1 MARRTGAV
9 SGLPS
14 PNGILNARGSVR
26 FPFRGDTIM
35 ESLFGWI
42 TQPEAWLAFGTLLL
56 LEIVLGIDNV
66 IFISILA
73 GKLPPEQQHRA
84 RTIGLI
90 GAMLMRLALLFS
102 ISWIYRLQN
111 DLFSLFG
118 LGFSGRDLILIFGG
132 LFLLYKA
139 VKEMHEQLEGPGSHG
154 PHTTGQVVGANFAG
168 IIGQIMVLDIV
179 FSLDSVI
186 TAVGM
191 ADDIGVMVSAVV
203 VTVLIMLVAARPI
216 GEFVQAHP
224 TVKMLALAF
233 LLLIGVNLIADG
245 FGFKIPKGYTY
256 FAMGFA
262 IAVELLNLRTRRGAP
277 VALHE
282 TDRHPDVR

>member
-1 MARRTGAV
+1 M
-9 SGLPS
+9 
-14 PNGILNARGSVR
+14 
-26 FPFRGDTIM
+26 M
-35 ESLFGWI
+35 ETLFGWV

-56 LEIVLGIDNV
+56 LEVVLGIDNV

-73 GKLPPEQQHRA
+73 GKLPPEQRQRA
-84 RTIGLI
+84 RTIGLLA
-90 GAMLMRLALLFS
+90 AMLMRLALLFS
-102 ISWIYRLQN
+102 IAWIYRLQN
-111 DLFSLFG
+111 DLFEIFG
-118 LGFSGRDLILIFGG
+118 RGFSGRDLILIFGG

-139 VKEMHEQLEGPGSHG
+139 VKEMHEQLEGPGAHEPTLG
-154 PHTTGQVVGANFAG
+154 GVGAANFAG
-168 IIGQIMVLDIV
+168 IIAQIMVLDIV

-262 IAVELLNLRTRRGAP
+262 IMVELLNLRARKGKP

-282 TDRHPDVR
+282 TQRHPDAG

>member
-1 MARRTGAV
+1 
-9 SGLPS
+9 
-14 PNGILNARGSVR
+14 
-26 FPFRGDTIM
+26 M
-35 ESLFGWI
+35 ESLFAWVS
-42 TQPEAWLAFGTLLL
+42 QPEAWLAFATLLM

-73 GKLPPEQQHRA
+73 GKLPPEQQQRA
-84 RTIGLI
+84 RTVGLM
-90 GAMLMRLALLFS
+90 GALLMRLGLLFS
-102 ISWIYRLQN
+102 ITWVYSLKT
-111 DLFSLFG
+111 DLFAIAG
-118 LGFSGRDLILIFGG
+118 MGFSGRDLILIGGG

-139 VKEMHEQLEGPGSHG
+139 VTEMHEQLEGHG
-154 PHTTGQVVGANFAG
+154 AAVGAGDATVPGALSRGFAAT
-168 IIGQIMVLDIV
+168 IAQIMVLDIV

-191 ADDIGVMVSAVV
+191 ADDIGVMVAAVV
-203 VTVLIMLVAARPI
+203 VTVIIMLFAARPI

-233 LLLIGVNLIADG
+233 LLLIGVNLVADG

-262 IAVELLNLRTRRGAP
+262 LAVEFLNLRARRSRAVTPGTQTEP
-277 VALHE
+277 GVQ
-282 TDRHPDVR
+282 P

>member
-1 MARRTGAV
+1 M
-9 SGLPS
+9 
-14 PNGILNARGSVR
+14 I
-26 FPFRGDTIM
+26 
-35 ESLFGWI
+35 ESLFGWV

-56 LEIVLGIDNV
+56 LEVVLGIDNV

-73 GKLPPEQQHRA
+73 GKLPREQQQRA
-84 RTIGLI
+84 RTLGLLA
-90 GAMLMRLALLFS
+90 AMLMRLALLFS
-102 ISWIYRLQN
+102 ITWIYRLQN
-111 DLFSLFG
+111 DLFEVFG
-118 LGFSGRDLILIFGG
+118 KGFSGRDLILILGG

-139 VKEMHEQLEGPGSHG
+139 VKEMHEQLEGPGAHETS
-154 PHTTGQVVGANFAG
+154 VVRQGAANFAA
-168 IIGQIMVLDIV
+168 IIGQIMLLDIV

-191 ADDIGVMVSAVV
+191 ADDIGVMVAAVV
-203 VTVLIMLVAARPI
+203 VTVGIMLVAARPI
-216 GEFVQAHP
+216 GDFVQAHP

-262 IAVELLNLRTRRGAP
+262 IMVELLNLRARRGKP
-277 VALHE
+277 VHLHE
-282 TDRHPDVR
+282 TQRHPDAG

>member
-1 MARRTGAV
+1 
-9 SGLPS
+9 
-14 PNGILNARGSVR
+14 
-26 FPFRGDTIM
+26 M
-35 ESLFGWI
+35 ESLFTWV
-42 TQPEAWLAFGTLLL
+42 TQPEAWLAFATLLL
-56 LEIVLGIDNV
+56 LEVVLGIDNV

-73 GKLPPEQQHRA
+73 GKLPPEQQQRA
-84 RTIGLI
+84 RTIGLLA
-90 GAMLMRLALLFS
+90 AMIMRLGLLFS
-102 ISWIYRLQN
+102 ISWIYRLKE
-111 DLFSLFG
+111 DLFTLFG
-118 LGFSGRDLILIFGG
+118 MGLSGRDLILILGG

-139 VKEMHEQLEGPGSHG
+139 VREMHEQLEGPGAPHG
-154 PHTTGQVVGANFAG
+154 EMSSMRVAGANFAAL
-168 IIGQIMVLDIV
+168 IGQIMLLDIV

-191 ADDIGVMVSAVV
+191 ADDLGVMVAAVV

-224 TVKMLALAF
+224 TVKMLALSF

-262 IAVELLNLRTRRGAP
+262 ISVELLNLRVRRGIP
-277 VALHE
+277 VQLHD
-282 TDRHPDVR
+282 TDRHPNAS

>member
-1 MARRTGAV
+1 VIET
-9 SGLPS
+9 
-14 PNGILNARGSVR
+14 
-26 FPFRGDTIM
+26 
-35 ESLFGWI
+35 LFGWI
-42 TQPEAWLAFGTLLL
+42 SQPEAWLAFGTLLL
-56 LEIVLGIDNV
+56 LEVVLGIDNV

-73 GKLPPEQQHRA
+73 GKLPPEQQQRA
-84 RTIGLI
+84 RTIGLL

-102 ISWIYRLQN
+102 ITWIYRLQDN
-111 DLFSLFG
+111 LFTVFG
-118 LGFSGRDLILIFGG
+118 VGFSGRDLILIFGG

-139 VKEMHEQLEGPGSHG
+139 VKEMHEQLEGPGAHS
-154 PHTTGQVVGANFAG
+154 PDVGGRVATNFAA
-168 IIGQIMVLDIV
+168 IIGQIMLLDIV

-203 VTVLIMLVAARPI
+203 VTVAIMLVAARPI
-216 GEFVQAHP
+216 GDFVQAHP

-262 IAVELLNLRTRRGAP
+262 IGVELLNLRARKGKP

-282 TDRHPDVR
+282 TQRHPDAG

>member
-1 MARRTGAV
+1 
-9 SGLPS
+9 
-14 PNGILNARGSVR
+14 
-26 FPFRGDTIM
+26 M

-56 LEIVLGIDNV
+56 LEVVLGIDNV

-73 GKLPPEQQHRA
+73 GKLPPEQRQRA
-84 RTIGLI
+84 RTIGLLA
-90 GAMLMRLALLFS
+90 AMIMRLGLLFS
-102 ISWIYRLQN
+102 ISWIYSLKT
-111 DLFSLFG
+111 DLFTLFG
-118 LGFSGRDLILIFGG
+118 MGFSGRDLILIFGG

-139 VKEMHEQLEGPGSHG
+139 VKEMHEQLEGPGAHEG
-154 PHTTGQVVGANFAG
+154 APTAGKVAGANFAA
-168 IIGQIMVLDIV
+168 IIGQIMILDIV

-191 ADDIGVMVSAVV
+191 ADDIGVMVAAVV

-262 IAVELLNLRTRRGAP
+262 IAVELLNLRARRGKA
-277 VALHE
+277 VQLHE
-282 TDRHPDVR
+282 TNRHPDAG

>member
-1 MARRTGAV
+1 
-9 SGLPS
+9 
-14 PNGILNARGSVR
+14 
-26 FPFRGDTIM
+26 M

-42 TQPEAWLAFGTLLL
+42 TQPEAWLAFATLLL

-73 GKLPPEQQHRA
+73 GKLPPAQQQRA
-84 RTIGLI
+84 RTVGLLA
-90 GAMLMRLALLFS
+90 AMIMRLGLLFS
-102 ISWIYRLQN
+102 ITWIYRLKD
-111 DLFSLFG
+111 DLFTLFG
-118 LGFSGRDLILIFGG
+118 QGFSGRDLILIFGG

-139 VKEMHEQLEGPGSHG
+139 VKEMHEQLEGPDDHG
-154 PHTTGQVVGANFAG
+154 APTAGKVAGANFAA
-168 IIGQIMVLDIV
+168 IIGQIMILDIV

-191 ADDIGVMVSAVV
+191 ADDLGVMVAAVV

-216 GEFVQAHP
+216 GDFVQAHP

-262 IAVELLNLRTRRGAP
+262 IAVEMLNLRVRRGKAVQLHDTGRAP
-277 VALHE
+277 DAG
-282 TDRHPDVR
+282 

>member
-1 MARRTGAV
+1 
-9 SGLPS
+9 
-14 PNGILNARGSVR
+14 
-26 FPFRGDTIM
+26 M
-35 ESLFGWI
+35 ESLFSWI
-42 TQPEAWLAFGTLLL
+42 TQPEAWLAFATLLL

-73 GKLPPEQQHRA
+73 GKLPPEQQQRA
-84 RTIGLI
+84 RTIGLL

-102 ISWIYRLQN
+102 ITWIYRLKD

-118 LGFSGRDLILIFGG
+118 MGFSGRDLILIFGG

-139 VKEMHEQLEGPGSHG
+139 VKEMHEQLEGPGHDAPDMKG
-154 PHTTGQVVGANFAG
+154 RVGANFAA
-168 IIGQIMVLDIV
+168 IIGQIMLLDIV

-191 ADDIGVMVSAVV
+191 ADDLGVMVAAVV
-203 VTVLIMLVAARPI
+203 VTVLIMLVAAQPI
-216 GEFVQAHP
+216 GDFVQAHP

-256 FAMGFA
+256 FAMAFA
-262 IAVELLNLRTRRGAP
+262 IGVELLNLRVRRGKP
-277 VALHE
+277 VALHGS
-282 TDRHPDVR
+282 DRHPDTE

>member
-1 MARRTGAV
+1 
-9 SGLPS
+9 
-14 PNGILNARGSVR
+14 
-26 FPFRGDTIM
+26 M

-56 LEIVLGIDNV
+56 LEVVLGIDNV

-73 GKLPPEQQHRA
+73 GKLPPEQRQRA
-84 RTIGLI
+84 RTIGLLA
-90 GAMLMRLALLFS
+90 AMVMRLGLLFS
-102 ISWIYRLQN
+102 ISWIYSLKN
-111 DLFSLFG
+111 DLFTLFG
-118 LGFSGRDLILIFGG
+118 MGFSGRDLILIFGG

-139 VKEMHEQLEGPGSHG
+139 VKEMHEQLEGPGAHEG
-154 PHTTGQVVGANFAG
+154 APTAGKVAGANFAA
-168 IIGQIMVLDIV
+168 IIGQIMILDIV

-191 ADDIGVMVSAVV
+191 ADDIGVMVAAVV

-262 IAVELLNLRTRRGAP
+262 IAVELLNLRARRGKP
-277 VALHE
+277 VHLHE
-282 TDRHPDVR
+282 TNRHPDAG